1 MTSMSNPLAAKTPQS
16 FAANSGKAVIVK
28 PALEILAL
36 TRRSWAS
43 ALAGKLHVNPMT
55 AISCGNEGQ
64 TDLECFRM
72 KTWSP

>member
-1 MTSMSNPLAAKTPQS
+1 MSNPFAAKTPQS
-16 FAANSGKAVIVK
+16 LAANSGKAVMVK

-43 ALAGKLHVNPMT
+43 ALAGKLHANPMI
-55 AISCGNEGQ
+55 AISCGNQRQTGLEG
-64 TDLECFRM
+64 FRM

>member
-1 MTSMSNPLAAKTPQS
+1 MSNPLAVKTPQS

-43 ALAGKLHVNPMT
+43 ALAGKLPANPMT
-55 AISCGNEGQ
+55 AISCGNQRQ
-64 TDLECFRM
+64 TELECLRM
-72 KTWSP
+72 KICSP